1 MCRWNIGK
9 MTRYIV
15 CLSEEFIEKQVEE
28 LTKTC
33 S

>member
-1 MCRWNIGK
+1 

-33 S
+33 V